1 VTRPGVADRLILAN
15 VKGKGICCRS
25 EEAAGGAKDSER
37 VRGVP
42 GTATW
47 MR

>member
-1 VTRPGVADRLILAN
+1 MTRPGVADRLILAN

-25 EEAAGGAKDSER
+25 EEEAGGAKDWAR
-37 VRGVP
+37 VQDVP
-42 GTATW
+42 GKATW

>member
-1 VTRPGVADRLILAN
+1 VTRPGVADHLILAN
-15 VKGKGICCRS
+15 GKGKAICCRS
-25 EEAAGGAKDSER
+25 AVGAGGAKDSER